1 MVSMSSEDISMNHF
15 ASANVL
21 LDAAEIYLAE
31 GNNDLAISSV
41 EEAVNLLTSSGVSI
55 LLDIPESDI
64 AELDGRLASV
74 LRRFGEE
81 AGILPENF
89 ATVLSLSGI
98 SLSLDGEFAEKMS
111 STLSASEIVEVL
123 EILYTS
129 SDEISPD
136 PEKDL
141 SVLNILAGLLTGQK
155 TVSEMVFAENGAY
168 DMLSLEAAPYLIT
181 GAAYVYGDEEE
192 YEKKIPEMLDGPV
205 KRLVCLMF
213 SLMTSTFMS
222 GLLLLLI
229 RRILTTRKTNPGI
242 VDNTVFA
249 ASVLSLI
256 VANIPIFI
264 EGLREVSH
272 ELDELR
278 NMIITS

>member
-1 MVSMSSEDISMNHF
+1 MVSMSPEDISRNHF

-55 LLDIPESDI
+55 LRDIPESDI

-81 AGILPENF
+81 TGILPENF
-89 ATVLSLSGI
+89 ATVLSLSGV

-136 PEKDL
+136 P
-141 SVLNILAGLLTGQK
+141 
-155 TVSEMVFAENGAY
+155 
-168 DMLSLEAAPYLIT
+168 
-181 GAAYVYGDEEE
+181 
-192 YEKKIPEMLDGPV
+192 
-205 KRLVCLMF
+205 
-213 SLMTSTFMS
+213 
-222 GLLLLLI
+222 
-229 RRILTTRKTNPGI
+229 
-242 VDNTVFA
+242 
-249 ASVLSLI
+249 
-256 VANIPIFI
+256 
-264 EGLREVSH
+264 
-272 ELDELR
+272 
-278 NMIITS
+278 

>member
-1 MVSMSSEDISMNHF
+1 MVSMSPEDISGNHF

-41 EEAVNLLTSSGVSI
+41 EEAVNLLRSSGVSI

-89 ATVLSLSGI
+89 ATVLSLSGV

-136 PEKDL
+136 PEKDI
-141 SVLNILAGLLTGQK
+141 SVLNILSGLLTGKK

-205 KRLVCLMF
+205 KHLVHLMF

-229 RRILTTRKTNPGI
+229 RRVLTTRKTNPSI

-249 ASVLSLI
+249 ASILSLI